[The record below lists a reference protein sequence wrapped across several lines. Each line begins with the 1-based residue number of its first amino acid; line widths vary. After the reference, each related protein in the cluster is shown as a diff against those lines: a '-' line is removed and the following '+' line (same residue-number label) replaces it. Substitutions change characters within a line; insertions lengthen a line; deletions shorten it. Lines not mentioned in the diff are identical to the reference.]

1 MSTTIILIT
10 IDCHYLYRQPLG
22 TKLAMSIDDRKLAPT
37 DEQGEL
43 FGQLLERVHT
53 EEVLKKQHYT
63 PISARGYG
71 ARCTAGGVVQY
82 REFIESPIPNENTT
96 RRQALVLDCE
106 MVGVSEGRKELAFL
120 AVMDLLTGDVLINN
134 FVHPTNIV
142 RNWFTRS
149 SGITCAS
156 MKAAVK
162 DNLALRGWKA
172 AREILFEYMDS
183 NTILVGHALY
193 NDLNVLGVVHPTIID
208 TEILTAD
215 AVYRPLA
222 RPFRRTWSLKAL
234 ANDFLGLKIQAGKR
248 GHSALEDAM
257 ATRQVLLHC
266 IKSPLDLE
274 VWANELR
281 IKEPP
286 KPEEPVNEE
295 PERDPW
301 FD

>member
-1 MSTTIILIT
+1 MST
-10 IDCHYLYRQPLG
+10 DDP
-22 TKLAMSIDDRKLAPT
+22 KLVPT

-82 REFIESPIPNENTT
+82 REFIESPIPNENTA

-172 AREILFEYMDS
+172 AREFLFEYMDS
-183 NTILVGHALY
+183 NTILVGHALH

-274 VWANELR
+274 AWADELR

>member
-1 MSTTIILIT
+1 MST
-10 IDCHYLYRQPLG
+10 
-22 TKLAMSIDDRKLAPT
+22 DDPNLVPT

-43 FGQLLERVHT
+43 FGQLLTKVHT
-53 EEVLKKQHYT
+53 EEVLKKKHYT

-71 ARCTAGGVVQY
+71 SRCAAGGVVQY
-82 REFIESPIPNENTT
+82 KEFVESPMPNENAA

-106 MVGVSEGRKELAFL
+106 MVGVSERRKELAFL
-120 AVMDLLTGDVLINN
+120 VVVDLLTGDVLINN

-156 MKAAVK
+156 MKTAVK

-172 AREILFEYMDS
+172 AREMLFEHMDS
-183 NTILVGHALY
+183 STILVGHALH

-215 AVYRPLA
+215 AVFRPLE
-222 RPFRRTWSLKAL
+222 RPSRRTWSLKTL
-234 ANDFLGLKIQAGKR
+234 ANDLLGLKIQRGKC

-274 VWANELR
+274 AWAGGLR
-281 IKEPP
+281 SKEPP
-286 KPEEPVNEE
+286 KPEEPINEE
-295 PERDPW
+295 PEKDPW
-301 FD
+301 LD

>member
-1 MSTTIILIT
+1 MST
-10 IDCHYLYRQPLG
+10 DDP
-22 TKLAMSIDDRKLAPT
+22 KLVPT

-43 FGQLLERVHT
+43 FCQLLERVHT

-71 ARCTAGGVVQY
+71 ARCAAGGVVQY
-82 REFIESPIPNENTT
+82 REFIESPMPNENTA

-106 MVGVSEGRKELAFL
+106 MVGVSEGHKELAFL
-120 AVMDLLTGDVLINN
+120 VVVDFLTGDILINN

-142 RNWFTRS
+142 RNWLTRS

-172 AREILFEYMDS
+172 AREMLFEHMDS
-183 NTILVGHALY
+183 TTILVGHALH

-215 AVYRPLA
+215 SVYRPLA
-222 RPFRRTWSLKAL
+222 RRFRRTWSLKAL
-234 ANDFLGLKIQAGKR
+234 ANDLLGLKIQVDKR

-274 VWANELR
+274 AWADEAR
-281 IKEPP
+281 SKEPP
-286 KPEEPVNEE
+286 KPEEPVKEE

>member
-1 MSTTIILIT
+1 MST
-10 IDCHYLYRQPLG
+10 
-22 TKLAMSIDDRKLAPT
+22 DDPNLVPT

-71 ARCTAGGVVQY
+71 ARCTAGGVIQY
-82 REFIESPIPNENTT
+82 REFIESPIPNENTA

-120 AVMDLLTGDVLINN
+120 VAVDLLTGDVLINN

-142 RNWFTRS
+142 RNWSTRS

-172 AREILFEYMDS
+172 AREMLFKYMDS
-183 NTILVGHALY
+183 NTILVGHALH

-234 ANDFLGLKIQAGKR
+234 TNDFLGLKIQAGKH
-248 GHSALEDAM
+248 GHSALKDAM

-274 VWANELR
+274 AWADEIR